1 MGHLHRFADRAAGAQ
16 TVRAADIQGVC
27 RWLLHPSSHSGLSN
41 HSTKAGQCQSDAG
54 TLSPPTG
61 RRARGPGSGRDQT
74 AVAATSCPWKVT
86 LATGQEAGAR
96 PLTSCQVRL
105 WAGWAPDLPAGESPS
120 SAANPGRG
128 SVRQPWGQGV
138 CELVLASENKARR
151 RVIAK
156 QPRAAF
162 SKSGF
167 KTGWCFCESGL
178 TGAIGGWAGT
188 MWAAGGGDSALCPC
202 LTLGMGLGE
211 GPDGQG
217 LGSGQCRLHFWATS
231 LAVKSVKPLSP
242 HFSWREMES
251 VGWGAVSAIRLVP
264 EAGSYGSFQLLL
276 FTQPRCVHVIVPG
289 YFFRVT
295 WPAIR
300 VIILI
305 SRVA

>member
-162 SKSGF
+162 IKSGF

-211 GPDGQG
+211 GPDGRAVPPALLGHLTGCQICEAAVSSFLLARDGIRRVGGCFCYSLSRESTGSVNPGLSIFLTFTGHCVLGFQGKKPDG
-217 LGSGQCRLHFWATS
+217 LGIAFT
-231 LAVKSVKPLSP
+231 LA
-242 HFSWREMES
+242 
-251 VGWGAVSAIRLVP
+251 
-264 EAGSYGSFQLLL
+264 
-276 FTQPRCVHVIVPG
+276 
-289 YFFRVT
+289 
-295 WPAIR
+295 
-300 VIILI
+300 
-305 SRVA
+305 